1 MIEMKD
7 GKIHIPGRE
16 VVPNQQG
23 VIKITPEAYS
33 ALAEVVNESRL
44 SLRAVA
50 SEIILQAIEQKLIEF
65 DR

>member
-1 MIEMKD
+1 MPD
-7 GKIHIPGRE
+7 HIPGRE

>member
-1 MIEMKD
+1 MKD

-16 VVPNQQG
+16 VIPNQQG

-65 DR
+65 NR

>member
-1 MIEMKD
+1 MQKD
-7 GKIHIPGRE
+7 GKIHIPGKA
-16 VVPNQQG
+16 VVQNQQG

-33 ALAEVVNESRL
+33 ALAEIVNESRL

-50 SEIILQAIEQKLIEF
+50 SEIILQAIEQNLIEF

>member
-1 MIEMKD
+1 MKD

-50 SEIILQAIEQKLIEF
+50 SEIILQAIEQELIEF

>member
-1 MIEMKD
+1 MQKD
-7 GKIHIPGRE
+7 GKIHISGKKIA
-16 VVPNQQG
+16 PNEQG

-33 ALAEVVNESRL
+33 ALAEIVNESRL

-50 SEIILQAIEQKLIEF
+50 SEIILQAIEQNLIEF

>member
-1 MIEMKD
+1 MKD

-23 VIKITPEAYS
+23 VIKNTPEAYS

>member
-1 MIEMKD
+1 MKD

-50 SEIILQAIEQKLIEF
+50 SEIILQAIEQKLIKF